1 VGQALVSNDRQGNGW
16 PAIDSMTE
24 RIQLRASQ
32 TRKRAF
38 VDICAERGYPGA
50 MEHPHIALRPSLR
63 LCLRPSLHLW
73 LHRSIESK
81 VGNRRSRRGLRAWR
95 FADISTQPPHR
106 NIKSNRGALIVLSIS
121 PLAFALGAFAIAS
134 ALARQRLIASAL
146 TSQRSGVERPRALRL
161 A

>member
-1 VGQALVSNDRQGNGW
+1 
-16 PAIDSMTE
+16 MTA

-32 TRKRAF
+32 IRKRAF

-50 MEHPHIALRPSLR
+50 MARPHIALRPSLR
-63 LCLRPSLHLW
+63 LCLRPSLRLW
-73 LHRSIESK
+73 LHRSAEPK
-81 VGNRRSRRGLRAWR
+81 ARKRRPQRGLRACR

-121 PLAFALGAFAIAS
+121 PLAFALGTFAIAS
-134 ALARQRLIASAL
+134 ALA
-146 TSQRSGVERPRALRL
+146 SQRSGVERPRAWRL